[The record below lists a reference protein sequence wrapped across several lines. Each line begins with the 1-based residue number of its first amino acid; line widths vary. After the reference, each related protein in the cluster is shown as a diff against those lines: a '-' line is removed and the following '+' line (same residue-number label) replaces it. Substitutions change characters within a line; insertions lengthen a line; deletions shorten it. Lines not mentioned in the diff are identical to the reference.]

1 MIYDIIVINI
11 LWILYKNGG
20 DYLQF
25 GRDKET
31 GLLVSANLSKLGKSY
46 YCPYCDELLNSSTSR
61 LGKNFFKHQNIS
73 NRTPLQRCCPEYHV
87 GNEYSKITGDSV
99 IYIRNGGIPIYLE
112 KNEDNFFCIAKFPL
126 LSENTLNL
134 LRNNNCTLAI
144 QDNKYSFKNRITINH
159 IINDISKKWIDVKL
173 NSNIQNEEIIKIYG
187 VFDEYGTL
195 LGNNFFEFIEN
206 LYDNK
211 KIIWDIIES
220 FYD

>member
-1 MIYDIIVINI
+1 M
-11 LWILYKNGG
+11 
-20 DYLQF
+20 QF